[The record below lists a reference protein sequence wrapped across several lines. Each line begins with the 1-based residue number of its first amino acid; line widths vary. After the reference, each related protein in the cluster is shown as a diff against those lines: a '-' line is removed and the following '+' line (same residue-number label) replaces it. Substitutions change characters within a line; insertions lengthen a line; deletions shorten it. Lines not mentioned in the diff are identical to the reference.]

1 MARNTNCLVGM
12 SCPQCKSKEPFK
24 ILVEA
29 YATVYDDGTE
39 DFEEATWLNESSCRC
54 MTCHY
59 LGTVDDFTNKR
70 RKRS

>member
-1 MARNTNCLVGM
+1 MDRNTNCLVGF
-12 SCPQCKSKEPFK
+12 SCPQCKSKEPF
-24 ILVEA
+24 IIGVSA

-39 DFEEATWLNESSCRC
+39 DFEQVEWENKSECQC